1 MARWELGFERGGFF
15 FIQGGIVFNEGDLGD
30 CLQK

>member
-1 MARWELGFERGGFF
+1 MARWELGFERGGF